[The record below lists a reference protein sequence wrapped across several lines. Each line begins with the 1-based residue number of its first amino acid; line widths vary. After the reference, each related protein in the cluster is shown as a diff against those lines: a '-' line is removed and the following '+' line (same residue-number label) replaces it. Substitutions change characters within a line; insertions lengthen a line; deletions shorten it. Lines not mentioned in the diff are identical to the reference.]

1 MNHDYAQR
9 RRVAIAAAITVIL
22 VPAAFLLSRGGDA
35 DSGESDVTV
44 VGTLVGLPEGQA
56 AGATSVGV
64 SPTSDPTATDAL
76 GTAAVAY
83 LDGTAPP
90 ADDDPATIAIPRVGE
105 SIKIQATF
113 RRSIDDPGLCQVYG
127 VPYHATVT
135 ITNLDNSRSISC
147 VASIVPLPDQDAVMS
162 ADAFLQLADLTD
174 APVPVEITW

>member
-22 VPAAFLLSRGGDA
+22 VPAAFLLSRGDDA
-35 DSGESDVTV
+35 DSGEPDASV
-44 VGTLVGLPEGQA
+44 VGTLVGLPEGA
-56 AGATSVGV
+56 ASPPPASESSTPDGA
-64 SPTSDPTATDAL
+64 ATDAL

-90 ADDDPATIAIPRVGE
+90 ADDDPATIAIPRLGE
-105 SIKIQATF
+105 SVKVQASF
-113 RRSIDDPGLCQVYG
+113 RRTINDPGLCQVWG
-127 VPYHATVT
+127 VPYHATIT

-147 VASIVPLPDQDAVMS
+147 VASIVPVRDQDAVVS